1 MGEVGSNTK
10 DGPVTL
16 EQLNEKLDRIEALIR
31 ESEWAAKDRDVNSLA
46 LFVMAASL
54 SFVALWYTTHSDTYA
69 LGGLLF
75 IGLGFFLLLFGK
87 ALVKWQRKMEEV

>member
-10 DGPVTL
+10 EGPITL
-16 EQLNEKLDRIEALIR
+16 EQLNVKLDRIEALIR
-31 ESEWAAKDRDVNSLA
+31 ESEWAAKSRDYNSLA

-54 SFVALWYTTHSDTYA
+54 SFVALWYSSHSDTYA

-87 ALVKWQRKMEEV
+87 ALVTIQRKIEEV